1 MKISFVNGI
10 CLSND
15 AISNAI
21 RDEVNW
27 LGETHDVRLYAYA
40 CDNAALPSQIV
51 SDVRDIVFD
60 EHFQASDL
68 VIFHFGVFYPLFNL
82 LTLTPQRARRVV
94 VFHNITP
101 KEFVAP
107 SNRPLIDKSFAQ
119 LSNMAFADHI
129 VCDSQT
135 NLDVLRR
142 AGVKVH
148 ATVLPLALHAR
159 PTPPRVKPSFDDG
172 VLRLAF
178 VGRFV
183 RSKGPTELLAALAE
197 LAKARPALRVQLDLV
212 GSLTFSDEKIMA
224 EMKELIG
231 RMGTQFGS
239 RVQVNLRG
247 NASEQE
253 KSDCLM
259 QADLF
264 VLPSY
269 HEGFCVPILEALAS
283 GCRVIAYDN
292 SNIPHISGGLA
303 TLVPS
308 GDTRQLAAAMCDA
321 ADACAAA
328 PWCGSGND
336 SYDAFAQRAAAY
348 VSHFNPQSTKQ
359 RFIHLIR
366 RLALPPVRNRSHASS
381 SS

>member
-21 RDEVNW
+21 RDEVTW
-27 LGETHDVRLYAYA
+27 LGETHDVRLYTYA
-40 CDNAALPSQIV
+40 CDNAALPAQIV
-51 SDVRDIVFD
+51 SDVRDVVFD
-60 EHFQASDL
+60 AHFQGSDL
-68 VIFHFGVFYPLFNL
+68 VIFHFGVFYPLFDL
-82 LTLTPQRARRVV
+82 LTVAPQHARRVV

-101 KEFVAP
+101 KDFVTA
-107 SNRPLIDKSFAQ
+107 SNHALIDKSFAQ
-119 LSNMAFADHI
+119 MSNMAFADHV

-135 NLDVLRR
+135 NLDVLRQ
-142 AGVKVH
+142 AGIRTP
-148 ATVLPLALHAR
+148 ATVLPLALHRGAL
-159 PTPPRVKPSFDDG
+159 PPPVKPSFDDG

-197 LAKARPALRVQLDLV
+197 VLSARPALRVRLDLV
-212 GSLTFSDEKIMA
+212 GSLTFSDEKILAEIKERSARMA
-224 EMKELIG
+224 S
-231 RMGTQFGS
+231 QFGE
-239 RVQVNLRG
+239 RVQINLRG

-253 KSDCLM
+253 KGDVLL

-283 GCRVIAYDN
+283 GCRVISYDN

-308 GDTRQLAAAMCDA
+308 GDIAQLAAAMRDG
-321 ADACAAA
+321 ADTCS
-328 PWCGSGND
+328 SGAWRADGNAGYA
-336 SYDAFAQRAAAY
+336 SFVRRAAAY
-348 VSHFNPQSTKQ
+348 VAHFHPHATK
-359 RFIHLIR
+359 RRLLHLIR
-366 RLALPPVRNRSHASS
+366 RLAPTTLRER
-381 SS
+381 

>member
-21 RDEVNW
+21 RDEVTW
-27 LGETHDVRLYAYA
+27 VGETHEVRLYTYA

-51 SDVRDIVFD
+51 KDVRDVVFD
-60 EHFQASDL
+60 AHFQNSDL

-82 LTLTPQRARRVV
+82 LTVTPQRARRVV

-101 KEFVAP
+101 KEFVAS
-107 SNRPLIDKSFAQ
+107 SNHPLIDMSFAQ

-135 NLDVLRR
+135 NLDVLRH
-142 AGVKVH
+142 AGIRTG
-148 ATVLPLALHAR
+148 ATVLPLALHAK
-159 PTPPRVKPSFDDG
+159 PLAPRVKPSFDDG
-172 VLRLAF
+172 MLRLAF

-197 LAKARPALRVQLDLV
+197 VLVARPTLHVQLDLV
-212 GSLTFSDEKIMA
+212 GSLTFSDEKILAEINERSARMA
-224 EMKELIG
+224 S
-231 RMGTQFGS
+231 QFGA
-239 RVQVNLRG
+239 RVQINLRG
-247 NASEQE
+247 NASEKV
-253 KSDCLM
+253 KSEVLL

-283 GCRVIAYDN
+283 GCRVISYDN

-308 GDTRQLAAAMCDA
+308 GDTAQLAAAMRDA
-321 ADACAAA
+321 ADACSGAAWRA
-328 PWCGSGND
+328 DG
-336 SYDAFAQRAAAY
+336 DAGYAGFARRAAAY
-348 VSHFNPQSTKQ
+348 VAQFNPHSTKQ
-359 RFIHLIR
+359 RFLHLLR
-366 RLALPPVRNRSHASS
+366 RLAPTTLRDR
-381 SS
+381 